1 MSRPPRILSETGLYH
16 IIFRGLNRQNI
27 FEEDKDYIKLLAILN
42 DIKCEYKIQI
52 YAYCLMTNHVH
63 LFIKEKASGDIKTI
77 MHKLLTR
84 YVMSYNRKYQR
95 SGSLIGNRYK
105 SEPIEDETYYLT
117 LIRYI
122 HQNPVKAGI
131 IDKLEKYIW
140 SSYNDYIKME
150 NKLTDIKFGLSLL
163 SEDEEQAVKEFKEF
177 HEIMED
183 TDFSIS
189 NTKRLT
195 DEQLKRRMIKIAG
208 GIRPEEIALRSKS
221 DRDCI
226 LALLRN
232 KGFTIGQLERVT
244 GISRGIITRAN
255 VQK

>member
-1 MSRPPRILSETGLYH
+1 MSRPPRVLSETGLYH
-16 IIFRGLNRQNI
+16 IIFRGLNRQNL
-27 FEEDKDYIKLLAILN
+27 FEEDEDYIKLLEIIN
-42 DIKCEYKIQI
+42 DIKTGVGIQI

-63 LFIKEKASGDIKTI
+63 LFLREKEPGDIKTI

-84 YVMSYNRKYQR
+84 YVMWYNRKYQR

-117 LIRYI
+117 LMRYI
-122 HQNPVKAGI
+122 HQNPVKAGMV
-131 IDKLEKYIW
+131 DKPEEYIW
-140 SSYNDYIKME
+140 SSYNDYINLKNE
-150 NKLTDIKFGLSLL
+150 LTDIEFGLSIL
-163 SEDEEQAVKEFKEF
+163 SEEEDQALKEFKKF

-189 NTKRLT
+189 NTKKLT
-195 DEQLKRRMIKIAG
+195 DEQLKRRIIKITG
-208 GIRPEEIALRSKS
+208 GIRPDEIALRAKA
-221 DRDCI
+221 DRDYI
-226 LALLRN
+226 IALLRN
-232 KGFTIGQLERVT
+232 EGFTIGQLERVT

>member
-1 MSRPPRILSETGLYH
+1 MSRPPRVLSETGLYH
-16 IIFRGLNRQNI
+16 IIFRGLNRQNL
-27 FEEDKDYIKLLAILN
+27 FEEDEDYIKLLEIIN
-42 DIKCEYKIQI
+42 EIKTVVGIQI

-63 LFIKEKASGDIKTI
+63 LFLREKESGDIKAI

-84 YVMSYNRKYQR
+84 YVMWYNRKYQR
-95 SGSLIGNRYK
+95 SGSLIGNRYN

-117 LIRYI
+117 LMRYI
-122 HQNPVKAGI
+122 HQNPVKAGMV
-131 IDKLEKYIW
+131 DKPEEYIW
-140 SSYNDYIKME
+140 SSYSDYINLKNE
-150 NKLTDIKFGLSLL
+150 LTDIEFGLSIL
-163 SEDEEQAVKEFKEF
+163 SEEEDQALKEFKKF

-195 DEQLKRRMIKIAG
+195 DEQLKRRIIKITG
-208 GIRPEEIALRSKS
+208 GIRPEEITLRAKA
-221 DRDCI
+221 DRDSI

-232 KGFTIGQLERVT
+232 EGFTIGQLERAT

>member
-1 MSRPPRILSETGLYH
+1 MSRPPRVLSETGLYH
-16 IIFRGLNRQNI
+16 IIFRGLNRQNL
-27 FEEDKDYIKLLAILN
+27 FEEDEDYIKLLEIIN
-42 DIKCEYKIQI
+42 DIKTVVGIQI

-63 LFIKEKASGDIKTI
+63 LFLREKESGDIKAI

-84 YVMSYNRKYQR
+84 YVMWYNRKYQR

-117 LIRYI
+117 LMRYI
-122 HQNPVKAGI
+122 HQNPVKAGMV
-131 IDKLEKYIW
+131 DKPEKYIW
-140 SSYNDYIKME
+140 SSYNDYINLKNE
-150 NKLTDIKFGLSLL
+150 LTDIEFGLSIL
-163 SEDEEQAVKEFKEF
+163 SGEEEQALKEFREF

-183 TDFSIS
+183 TDFSIP
-189 NTKRLT
+189 NTKKLT
-195 DEQLKRRMIKIAG
+195 DEQLKRRIIKITG
-208 GIRPEEIALRSKS
+208 GIRPEEITLRAKA
-221 DRDCI
+221 DRDSI

-232 KGFTIGQLERVT
+232 EGFTIGQLERVT